1 MPMSDSMLNTIQ
13 TIPKNSQNSSQ
24 NNSQN
29 SSEINPQEQKINP
42 LRFIPFRKKD
52 VVEMCLSNGGLDQQ
66 QRQQFREITSQIQKL
81 FHITFQP
88 RLESLKESFSSINPD
103 SDTIKVDLPSTLQ
116 NEDPA
121 FVKQLEAL
129 LEKANYEKI
138 KAETIKQALDQD
150 SLMKVR
156 LDVNFN
162 DFSEVLLFAR
172 GEHKKQETIVSFWGF
187 RKTKIRFI
195 NYERVIIFIR
205 FHEQIDFKRQQTFNL
220 QPGGV
225 ILKLF
230 KNVPKADLEMLFP
243 NTEVKMRFIDKVLIG
258 VPAAISGGIVL
269 STKLG
274 GSLLILASLFG
285 FWLGVKSEPIEL
297 DKAALIVLLAGS
309 GAVGSYLWKQ
319 FSNFKNRKL
328 QFVQTLTKHLYFKN
342 LDNNA
347 GVFHRLIDDA
357 EEEECKEAF
366 LAYYFLL
373 LSSTPMT
380 RQELDLTI
388 ESWLSTKWGCLIN
401 FEIED
406 ALEKLLSLGL
416 ITVEDDQRL
425 SAVNLTKAQKILAEQ
440 WLSLGRSP
448 INNTNTLPFQSNN

>member
-1 MPMSDSMLNTIQ
+1 MSDPISNTMQ
-13 TIPKNSQNSSQ
+13 TTPKAT
-24 NNSQN
+24 
-29 SSEINPQEQKINP
+29 QKQTPKP

-52 VVEMCLSNGGLDQQ
+52 VIEMCLSGGVLEQQ
-66 QRQQFREITSQIQKL
+66 QRQQFREVTSQVEKL
-81 FHITFQP
+81 FHITFQS
-88 RLESLKESFSSINPD
+88 RLESLKESFSGINPD
-103 SDTIKVDLPSTLQ
+103 SDTVKVDLPSTMH
-116 NEDPA
+116 NDDPA

-138 KAETIKQALDQD
+138 NEETIKQSLNHD

-156 LDVNFN
+156 LEVDFN

-172 GEHKKQETIVSFWGF
+172 GEDEKQETLASLWGF

-205 FHEQIDFKRQQTFNL
+205 FHEQIDLKRQQAFNL
-220 QPGGV
+220 EPGGV

-230 KNVPKADLEMLFP
+230 KNVPRADLEMLFP
-243 NTEVKMRFIDKVLIG
+243 NTAVKMRFIDKVLIG
-258 VPAAISGGIVL
+258 VPAIISGGIVL

-285 FWLGVKSEPIEL
+285 FWLGLKSEPVEL
-297 DKAALIVLLAGS
+297 DKAALIVLLAGL

-347 GVFHRLIDDA
+347 GVFHRLTDDA

-373 LSSTPMT
+373 VSSTPVT
-380 RQELDLTI
+380 RQHLDLSI
-388 ESWLSTKWGCLIN
+388 ESWFSDKWGYRIN
-401 FEIED
+401 FEIDD
-406 ALEKLLSLGL
+406 ALDKLLNLGL
-416 ITVEDDQRL
+416 ITIQDDQRL
-425 SAVNLTKAQKILAEQ
+425 SAVNLTKAREILAEQ
-440 WLSLGRSP
+440 WLCLGRS
-448 INNTNTLPFQSNN
+448 

>member
-1 MPMSDSMLNTIQ
+1 MSNSMKI
-13 TIPKNSQNSSQ
+13 IPKSSQ
-24 NNSQN
+24 KSSQ
-29 SSEINPQEQKINP
+29 EEKVNP
-42 LRFIPFRKKD
+42 LRFIPFRKTD
-52 VVEMCLSNGGLDQQ
+52 VIEMCLADGGLAQP
-66 QRQQFREITSQIQKL
+66 QRQQFREVTSQVEKL
-81 FHITFQP
+81 FHITFQS
-88 RLESLKESFSSINPD
+88 RHESLKQSFSSINPD
-103 SDTIKVDLPSTLQ
+103 SDTLKINLPSTLH
-116 NEDPA
+116 NEDPP
-121 FVKQLEAL
+121 FIKQLEAL

-138 KAETIKQALDQD
+138 NEDTIKQALNHD
-150 SLMKVR
+150 SLLKVR
-156 LDVNFN
+156 LDVNFK

-172 GEHKKQETIVSFWGF
+172 GENEKQESIVSLWGF

-205 FHEQIDFKRQQTFNL
+205 FNEQIERKRQQAFDL

-258 VPAAISGGIVL
+258 VPAVISGGIVL
-269 STKLG
+269 TTKLG

-285 FWLGVKSEPIEL
+285 FWLGLKSEPIEL
-297 DKAALIVLLAGS
+297 DKAALIVLLAGL

-347 GVFHRLIDDA
+347 GVFHRLINDA

-373 LSSTPMT
+373 LSPTPMS
-380 RQELDLTI
+380 RRHLDDAI
-388 ESWLSTKWGCLIN
+388 ESWFSEKWGCHIN
-401 FEIED
+401 FEIAD
-406 ALEKLLSLGL
+406 ALEKLLNLGL
-416 ITVEDDQRL
+416 VTIQDDQLL
-425 SAVNLTKAQKILAEQ
+425 SAVNLTKAQQTLEEQ
-440 WLSLGRSP
+440 WLCLGRSATNSADIQP
-448 INNTNTLPFQSNN
+448 FLRNN